1 MRITCAHCGAKATVV
16 SSRKLSARVTEATCQ
31 CSNNDCAA
39 RTVVRVVYDHTLT
52 PPLSSCLNELH
63 ERLATMPVAE
73 VRRLLEQ
80 YAG

>member
-1 MRITCAHCGAKATVV
+1 
-16 SSRKLSARVTEATCQ
+16 L
-31 CSNNDCAA
+31 NAA